1 MTQSA
6 ASVLLAS
13 VFSGALTP
21 SVDVLW
27 KPDGTGDVRTWA
39 EVMTLVRG
47 VKKPVTIFVQ
57 AGSGTYSIPVGTYEM
72 HGSEFVQFALG
83 AFAEIECADGVVFR
97 NLGTVTGCGLRVRP
111 TTGPAFEFD
120 PPAGGPAILRT
131 GFNGLIANEGTVPAL
146 EISGGGSVVFANQGV
161 GMAPSSTAPLIHCAD
176 DTTFALI
183 AIYTTTQI
191 ELPSALVITGT
202 PAIPLIVLHAGA
214 APEFPHFSGWGGAGV
229 LNNPTTVS
237 GGSGPTANRP
247 VAAVGPV
254 AVGCMY
260 FDTDLGEPVW
270 WDGVAWLTTGG
281 GGGVTGVTGTA
292 PITSTGGATP
302 DIGITPATIT
312 DAGSMSAADK
322 AKLDAIT
329 IDGVTVTAPITSTGG
344 PTPDIGITAATITDA
359 GSMSAADKAK
369 LDSLLLSG
377 NTAGRPVAAP
387 TGTMYFDTDLGL
399 PVWWTGAAW
408 VSAAGLVA

>member
-57 AGSGTYSIPVGTYEM
+57 TGSGTYSIPVGTYEM
-72 HGSEFVQFALG
+72 HGSEFVQFTLG
-83 AFAEIECADGVVFR
+83 AFAEIECADGVVLR
-97 NLGTVTGCGLRVRP
+97 NLGSVTGCGLRVRP

-120 PPAGGPAILRT
+120 PPAGGPAILRV
-131 GFNGLIANEGTVPAL
+131 GFNGLIANEGSVPAL
-146 EISGGGSVVFANQGV
+146 EIGAGGGVVFAIQGV
-161 GMAPSSTAPLIHCAD
+161 GMATSSTAPLIHCSN

-183 AIYTTTQI
+183 ALYTTTQI

-214 APEFPHFSGWGGAGV
+214 SPEFPHFSGWGGAGV
-229 LNNPTTVS
+229 LNNPSTVS

-247 VAAVGPV
+247 VAAISPV
-254 AVGCMY
+254 PVGCMY

-292 PITSTGGATP
+292 PIASSGGATP
-302 DIGITPATIT
+302 DISIA
-312 DAGSMSAADK
+312 
-322 AKLDAIT
+322 
-329 IDGVTVTAPITSTGG
+329 
-344 PTPDIGITAATITDA
+344 AATQTDP